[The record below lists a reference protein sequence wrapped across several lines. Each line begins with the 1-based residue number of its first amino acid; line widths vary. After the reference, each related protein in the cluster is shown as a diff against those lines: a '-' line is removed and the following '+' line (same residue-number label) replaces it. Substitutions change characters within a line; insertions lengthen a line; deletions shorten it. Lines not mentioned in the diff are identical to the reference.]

1 MMDIPTIVI
10 TVVIVFL
17 ASFIQGLSSFG
28 FPLLAVPLLSLFL
41 PVQTVVPVITLLCL
55 VANLPLLK
63 EIKEVEPVRK
73 EASAM
78 LLASLV
84 TIPVG
89 VFCLKYMDTN
99 YLKIMIGLAAL
110 FCSVLLAKGL
120 RVRIE
125 RKVLV
130 STVVGLL
137 AGFLVGLAN
146 VAGPVLIIFFNNL
159 DLEKKTFRGL
169 MVLMFTAMGVINT
182 IVSALNGLMTFEV
195 LKLALILAALPF
207 VGTWLG
213 ARVSIKINEK
223 MFKSFTLVLLVIV
236 SLTILYSGI
245 SSL

>member
-1 MMDIPTIVI
+1 
-10 TVVIVFL
+10 
-17 ASFIQGLSSFG
+17 
-28 FPLLAVPLLSLFL
+28 
-41 PVQTVVPVITLLCL
+41 
-55 VANLPLLK
+55 
-63 EIKEVEPVRK
+63 
-73 EASAM
+73 
-78 LLASLV
+78 
-84 TIPVG
+84 
-89 VFCLKYMDTN
+89 MDTN

-110 FCSVLLAKGL
+110 FCSVLLAKGQ

-130 STVVGLL
+130 STIVGLL